1 MWEGI
6 EFLVYLTPAPTLPL
20 SNGHCWS
27 AGGGVEGG
35 VEEEERR
42 RRRQYSLSQTQ
53 HTLTHT
59 HTLLHSEGHTQIR
72 RAKSPYLS
80 RSWLTPLEATWVVER
95 AGCRGNVTHALR
107 RAGTPLL
114 PSADEAAAASGSCHE
129 LLWDTLTKRSRR
141 EAVLVIV
148 LACPT
153 VLVMRDVTY

>member
-1 MWEGI
+1 MWVGI
-6 EFLVYLTPAPTLPL
+6 EFLVHHTAAPTLPL

-35 VEEEERR
+35 VEEEEEEEEAIF
-42 RRRQYSLSQTQ
+42 TEPDAA

-59 HTLLHSEGHTQIR
+59 PLHSEGHTQIR

-129 LLWDTLTKRSRR
+129 LLWDTLTKRRRR

-153 VLVMRDVTY
+153 VLVIMDVTY